1 MNDFGFDLDVTVI
14 GGGIVGCAV
23 AAEVSGLGLSTVLL
37 EMESGL
43 ARATTSRNSEVSHG
57 GMYYPTDTLK
67 ARCCVQGRRLLKE
80 FCTGAGVGYRE
91 CGKVI
96 VAVEDNEIPELERL
110 LARGQANGVEDLRII
125 DQTELNALEPDVRAV
140 AGLLSPRTGVLDA
153 EGATKAYAQLA
164 AERGAQVLTGSRVA
178 GLERHGSG
186 WQVVISPTG
195 DQRREGWKHTSRIVI
210 NTAGLWA
217 DRVAALAGIDI
228 QERGWIQ
235 HLTKGNYFSV
245 SNAHDGRIGRL
256 IYPVPP
262 ASGSSLGVH
271 VCLDL
276 AGQMKLGPDLERLP
290 ADPRDATSS
299 LGDFEL
305 DYRVDPERETSF
317 YEDAKRF
324 LPWLEPT
331 DLAPAM
337 CGMRP
342 KIAVSGFGDF
352 VIKREEGD
360 LEGLINLVG
369 IESPGLTSAP
379 AIARIVADLVRDME
393 SG

>member
-1 MNDFGFDLDVTVI
+1 MSASDFDLDVTVI

-43 ARATTSRNSEVSHG
+43 ARSTTSRNSEVSHG
-57 GMYYPTDTLK
+57 GMYYPTGSLK
-67 ARCCVQGRRLLKE
+67 ARCCVEGRRLLKE
-80 FCTGAGVGYRE
+80 FCAGADVGYLE

-110 LARGQANGVEDLRII
+110 LALGQANGVEDLRII
-125 DQTELNALEPDVRAV
+125 DRTELKALEPDVHAV

-153 EGATKAYAQLA
+153 EGASKAYAHLA
-164 AERGAQVLTGSRVA
+164 SDRGAQVMTGCRVTDLHRQ
-178 GLERHGSG
+178 GGG
-186 WQVVISPTG
+186 WKVVISPTG
-195 DQRREGWKHTSRIVI
+195 DKRREGWEHTSRIVI
-210 NTAGLWA
+210 NAAGLWA

-228 QERGWIQ
+228 TERGWVQ
-235 HLTKGNYFSV
+235 HLTKGNYFAV
-245 SNAHDGRIGRL
+245 SNAHDGRIRRL

-290 ADPRDATSS
+290 DDPRDANGSPA
-299 LGDFEL
+299 DFAL
-305 DYRVDPERETSF
+305 DYSVDPGRQTSF
-317 YEDAKRF
+317 YEDALRF
-324 LPWLEPT
+324 LPWLAPD

-337 CGMRP
+337 CGLRP

-352 VIKREEGD
+352 VIQREED
-360 LEGLINLVG
+360 DFAGLINLVG

-379 AIARIVADLVRDME
+379 AIALRVAELVRNME
-393 SG
+393 S

>member
-1 MNDFGFDLDVTVI
+1 MNLPDFDLDVTVI

-43 ARATTSRNSEVSHG
+43 GRATTSRNSEVSHG
-57 GMYYPTDTLK
+57 GMYYPTGSLK
-67 ARCCVQGRRLLKE
+67 ALCCVEGRRLLKD
-80 FCTGAGVGYRE
+80 FCATADVGYNE

-96 VAVEDNEIPELERL
+96 VAVEEDEIPALERL
-110 LARGQANGVEDLRII
+110 LTLGQANGVEDLQII
-125 DQTELNALEPDVRAV
+125 DRAELNSLEPDVQAV

-153 EGATKAYAQLA
+153 EGAAKAYAHLA
-164 AERGAQVLTGSRVA
+164 SERGAQVLTGSRVT
-178 GLERHGSG
+178 GLHRHRDG
-186 WQVVISPTG
+186 WKVVISPTG
-195 DQRREGWKHTSRIVI
+195 EQRREGWEHTSRIVI
-210 NTAGLWA
+210 NAAGLWA
-217 DRVAALAGIDI
+217 DRMADLAGIDI
-228 QERGWIQ
+228 KERGWIQ

-245 SNAHDGRIGRL
+245 SNAHDGRINRL

-262 ASGSSLGVH
+262 SSGSSLGVH

-290 ADPRDATSS
+290 RDPREATDSPT
-299 LGDFEL
+299 DIDL
-305 DYRVDPERETSF
+305 DYRVDPARQNSF
-317 YEDAKRF
+317 YEDALRF
-324 LPWLEPT
+324 LPWLKPD

-342 KIAVSGFGDF
+342 KIAVSGFADF
-352 VIKREEGD
+352 VIKREED
-360 LEGLINLVG
+360 DFSGLINLVG

-379 AIARIVADLVRDME
+379 AIALRVADLVRELD
-393 SG
+393 S